1 VVTKATANE
10 TKERT
15 TEAAKLLARKIPP
28 AQIKIELATKYQ
40 ITIRQAGNIVKK
52 AQSLLYDSLGREDIK
67 NIFLSTLECC
77 MEDRLDAQQA
87 GNHSAQVGASK
98 TMAKLLS
105 LLPAIDQQTM
115 WDAEHDA
122 LYETWCQEIS
132 APPKGKI
139 PREKINL
146 KKDVGKLSPELPD
159 LPLPDDNSA
168 DNIPW

>member
-1 VVTKATANE
+1 MTKATATE

-52 AQSLLYDSLGREDIK
+52 AQSFLYDSLGREDIK

-77 MEDRLDAQQA
+77 MEDRLDAQEA

-105 LLPAIDQQTM
+105 LLPSIDQQTM
-115 WDAEHDA
+115 WDAQHEQ
-122 LYETWCQEIS
+122 LYEAFIEERL

-139 PREKINL
+139 PRQKISM
-146 KKDVGKLSPELPD
+146 KDIGKLSPD
-159 LPLPDDNSA
+159 LPNLPIPDDNST
-168 DNIPW
+168 DIPF

>member
-1 VVTKATANE
+1 MVTKATATE

-77 MEDRLDAQQA
+77 MEDRLDAQEA
-87 GNHSAQVGASK
+87 GNHSPQEGASK

-105 LLPAIDQQTM
+105 LLPSIDQLTM
-115 WDAEHDA
+115 WDAQHEQ
-122 LYETWCQEIS
+122 LYEAFIEERL

-139 PREKINL
+139 PRQKISM
-146 KKDVGKLSPELPD
+146 KDIGKLSPD
-159 LPLPDDNSA
+159 LPNLPIPDDNST
-168 DNIPW
+168 DIPF

>member
-1 VVTKATANE
+1 MTKATATE

-15 TEAAKLLARKIPP
+15 IEAAKLIARKIPQS
-28 AQIKIELATKYQ
+28 QIKVDLATKYD
-40 ITIRQAGNIVKK
+40 ISIRQAGNIIKK
-52 AQSLLYDSLGREDIK
+52 AQSFLYDSLTRDDIR

-77 MEDRLDAQQA
+77 MEDRLDAQEA
-87 GNHSAQVGASK
+87 GNHAAQVGASK

-105 LLPAIDQQTM
+105 LLPSIDQQTM

-139 PREKINL
+139 PRQKISM
-146 KKDVGKLSPELPD
+146 KDVGKLAHDLPD
-159 LPLPDDNSA
+159 LPIPDENST
-168 DNIPW
+168 DIPF

>member
-1 VVTKATANE
+1 MVTKATATE

-77 MEDRLDAQQA
+77 MEDRLDAQEA

-105 LLPAIDQQTM
+105 LLPSIDQQTM
-115 WDAEHDA
+115 WDAQHEQ
-122 LYETWCQEIS
+122 LYEAFIEERL

-139 PREKINL
+139 PRQKISM
-146 KKDVGKLSPELPD
+146 KDIGKLSPD
-159 LPLPDDNSA
+159 LPNLPIPDDNST
-168 DNIPW
+168 DIPF